1 MMRGLGTI
9 INAFT
14 IIAGGVLG
22 IGGHLTFV
30 AKAILDLD
38 FIIVLIM
45 ASSMGSPYACRFG
58 LL

>member
-22 IGGHLTFV
+22 IGDHLTFV
-30 AKAILDLD
+30 AKAILD

-45 ASSMGSPYACRFG
+45 ASSMGNPYTCRFG

>member
-14 IIAGGVLG
+14 IIAGGVPG

-30 AKAILDLD
+30 AKAILD

-45 ASSMGSPYACRFG
+45 ASSMGNPYACRFG

>member
-1 MMRGLGTI
+1 M
-9 INAFT
+9 T

-30 AKAILDLD
+30 AKAILD

-45 ASSMGSPYACRFG
+45 ASSMGSPYACCFG

>member
-14 IIAGGVLG
+14 IIAGGVPG
-22 IGGHLTFV
+22 IEGHLTFV
-30 AKAILDLD
+30 AKAILD

-45 ASSMGSPYACRFG
+45 ASSMGNPYACRFG

>member
-22 IGGHLTFV
+22 IGDHLTFV
-30 AKAILDLD
+30 AKAILD

-45 ASSMGSPYACRFG
+45 ASSMGSPYACCFG